1 MRNGTSSSSRD
12 ADEAPRTPASSLPRC
27 RPGPSLTNINRVPHH
42 RPSSLT
48 VASPRHTLLQTTT
61 VMTAPVASDTEAASS
76 KLVVHHLND
85 SRSQRILWL
94 LVSICYPNDLRRSS
108 ADILL
113 FIIPCTF
120 SCVS

>member
-1 MRNGTSSSSRD
+1 M
-12 ADEAPRTPASSLPRC
+12 
-27 RPGPSLTNINRVPHH
+27 
-42 RPSSLT
+42 
-48 VASPRHTLLQTTT
+48 ASPRHTLLQTTT
-61 VMTAPVASDTEAASS
+61 VMAAPVASDTEAASS